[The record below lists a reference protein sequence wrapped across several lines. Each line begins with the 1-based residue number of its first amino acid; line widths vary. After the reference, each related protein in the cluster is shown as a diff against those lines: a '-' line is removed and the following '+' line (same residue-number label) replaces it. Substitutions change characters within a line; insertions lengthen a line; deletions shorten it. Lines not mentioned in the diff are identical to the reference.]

1 MNNSSLNPCPGILQ
15 LQLELEASF
24 LLEFQL
30 QLEFQPQSQPL
41 LQLESQY
48 QLQPMFQLESHY
60 QLQPMFQL
68 ESHYQLQPMFQ
79 LESHYRLQ
87 SMFQLKSHYQL
98 QSMFQ
103 LEFQCQLQSLFQ
115 LEFQSRL
122 ESQLQ
127 LECLPQLEFHC
138 LSTNNFIG
146 LLGMLSTLVLKIYL
160 PQDVF
165 KQYIKW
171 DCVGKV
177 VWRFFGL
184 SSGCIAAVMAI
195 ERWMAL
201 ARPFIYHKHITYEL
215 VRKTIKSLILLAI
228 IITFLPFF
236 GFGAYVDDS
245 DPTNVKCLRY
255 RDAEGFWNKTYS
267 VLFMLFGTL
276 LCVVIVAC
284 NLFVT
289 RVLCF
294 IGRSR
299 TTKRYMTYDMV
310 NRSEKS
316 STVHIDGE
324 SSSGTSLYHHHQ
336 HHPDGSSRNGTQTSH
351 YSHSNSVTL
360 TAAASPDEIK
370 FAKLMLFLSISFVI
384 CWMPQMIAIP
394 MAIVRNRVPKAHPF
408 FLIADMLMALH
419 FTSDPYVYVLSR
431 TKHSY
436 VLGCLKR
443 WRTGLKRSQ
452 SDQSRLRTTIEQHT
466 LDCGLN

>member
-1 MNNSSLNPCPGILQ
+1 MLIKLILKLIYITLPLVSLCHGFNTESTETSSDLYDNFTSTESSTSSLPKQLYQNKRRLLLSAIVIVLGVIGNFLALVILARKKATKHSKYTFM
-15 LQLELEASF
+15 L
-24 LLEFQL
+24 
-30 QLEFQPQSQPL
+30 
-41 LQLESQY
+41 
-48 QLQPMFQLESHY
+48 
-60 QLQPMFQL
+60 
-68 ESHYQLQPMFQ
+68 
-79 LESHYRLQ
+79 R
-87 SMFQLKSHYQL
+87 
-98 QSMFQ
+98 
-103 LEFQCQLQSLFQ
+103 
-115 LEFQSRL
+115 
-122 ESQLQ
+122 
-127 LECLPQLEFHC
+127 C

-146 LLGMLSTLVLKIYL
+146 LLGMLTTLLLKFYVPREI
-160 PQDVF
+160 F
-165 KQYIKW
+165 EQYTKW

-177 VWRFFGL
+177 IWRFFGL

-215 VRKTIKSLILLAI
+215 VRKTIKSLILIAVV
-228 IITFLPFF
+228 ITFLPFF
-236 GFGAYVDDS
+236 GFGAYMDDS
-245 DPTNVKCLRY
+245 DPNKVKCLRY
-255 RDAEGFWNKTYS
+255 RDAEGFLNKTYS

-294 IGRSR
+294 IGRTR
-299 TTKRYMTYDMV
+299 TTQRHMTYDMV
-310 NRSEKS
+310 NRCEKG
-316 STVHIDGE
+316 STAQIDGE
-324 SSSGTSLYHHHQ
+324 SSSGTTLYQHHQSSTTHIPQYHH
-336 HHPDGSSRNGTQTSH
+336 T
-351 YSHSNSVTL
+351 NSVNL

-394 MAIVRNRVPKAHPF
+394 MAIVPNRVPKAHPF
-408 FLIADMLMALH
+408 FLVADMLMALH

-436 VLGCLKR
+436 ILGCLKR

>member
-1 MNNSSLNPCPGILQ
+1 MLIKLILKLIYVTLSLLSLCHGFNTESTEATSELYDNFTSTESSTSPLPKQLYQNKRRLLLSAIVIVLGVIGNFLALVILARKKATKHSKYTFM
-15 LQLELEASF
+15 L
-24 LLEFQL
+24 
-30 QLEFQPQSQPL
+30 
-41 LQLESQY
+41 
-48 QLQPMFQLESHY
+48 
-60 QLQPMFQL
+60 
-68 ESHYQLQPMFQ
+68 
-79 LESHYRLQ
+79 R
-87 SMFQLKSHYQL
+87 
-98 QSMFQ
+98 
-103 LEFQCQLQSLFQ
+103 
-115 LEFQSRL
+115 
-122 ESQLQ
+122 
-127 LECLPQLEFHC
+127 C

-146 LLGMLSTLVLKIYL
+146 LLGMLTTLLLKIYV
-160 PQDVF
+160 PREIF
-165 KQYIKW
+165 EQYTQW

-177 VWRFFGL
+177 IWRFFGL

-215 VRKTIKSLILLAI
+215 VRKTIKSLILIAVV
-228 IITFLPFF
+228 ITFLPFF
-236 GFGAYVDDS
+236 GFGAYMDDS
-245 DPTNVKCLRY
+245 EPNKVKCLRY

-294 IGRSR
+294 IGRTR
-299 TTKRYMTYDMV
+299 TTQRHMTYDMV
-310 NRSEKS
+310 NRCEKGS
-316 STVHIDGE
+316 IAQIDGE
-324 SSSGTSLYHHHQ
+324 SSSGTTLYQHQQSSTTHIPQYHH
-336 HHPDGSSRNGTQTSH
+336 T
-351 YSHSNSVTL
+351 NSVTL

-394 MAIVRNRVPKAHPF
+394 MAIVPNRVPKAHPF
-408 FLIADMLMALH
+408 FLVADMLMALH

-436 VLGCLKR
+436 ILGCLKR

>member
-1 MNNSSLNPCPGILQ
+1 MCFHLITICLHVMLFLSLGYGLNTIVRTIEYSGVTEKVQTLNETIDAPISPPQRSLYQ
-15 LQLELEASF
+15 NQRRF
-24 LLEFQL
+24 LLSAIVIVLGVVGNFL
-30 QLEFQPQSQPL
+30 ALVILARKKATKHSKYTFML
-41 LQLESQY
+41 
-48 QLQPMFQLESHY
+48 
-60 QLQPMFQL
+60 
-68 ESHYQLQPMFQ
+68 
-79 LESHYRLQ
+79 R
-87 SMFQLKSHYQL
+87 
-98 QSMFQ
+98 
-103 LEFQCQLQSLFQ
+103 
-115 LEFQSRL
+115 
-122 ESQLQ
+122 
-127 LECLPQLEFHC
+127 C

-177 VWRFFGL
+177 IWRFFGL

-215 VRKTIKSLILLAI
+215 VRKTIKSLILLAV

-245 DPTNVKCLRY
+245 DPTNIKCLRY
-255 RDAEGFWNKTYS
+255 RDADGFWNKTYS

-299 TTKRYMTYDMV
+299 TTKRYMSYDMV

-324 SSSGTSLYHHHQ
+324 SSSGTSLYQHHQ
-336 HHPDGSSRNGTQTSH
+336 HPDGGSRNGTQTSH
-351 YSHSNSVTL
+351 YPHSNNVTL

-384 CWMPQMIAIP
+384 CWMPQM
-394 MAIVRNRVPKAHPF
+394 V
-408 FLIADMLMALH
+408 ADMLMALH

-436 VLGCLKR
+436 ILGCLKR